1 MPNRVALID
10 YGVGNLRSVG
20 KALQQ
25 LGCCVDVTNE
35 PNSLAQADKL
45 VLPGVGAFGAG
56 IANLKRLRLVDPIH
70 QFASTGKP
78 LLGICLGMQ
87 LLLTESSEM
96 GHHKGLDLIPGKVV
110 RFPNLEDLTI
120 PHMGWKTLSPC
131 QPTPLFSGLSN
142 QPMVYFVHSYYV
154 APTNKKIQAATT
166 KHGLEFCSVLICDNI
181 FGTQFH
187 PEKSSKV
194 GLTMLKNFVEM

>member
-1 MPNRVALID
+1 MIICAGWII
-10 YGVGNLRSVG
+10 SIHTH
-20 KALQQ
+20 Q
-25 LGCCVDVTNE
+25 E
-35 PNSLAQADKL
+35 AQADKL

-70 QFASTGKP
+70 QFARTGKP

-120 PHMGWKTLSPC
+120 PHMGWN
-131 QPTPLFSGLSN
+131 QAVIRQDAPLLAGIDEGAHF
-142 QPMVYFVHSYYV
+142 YFVHSYYV
-154 APTNKKIQAATT
+154 NPTDPGVVAMECEYHQR
-166 KHGLEFCSVLICDNI
+166 FCAMIWRDNV
-181 FGTQFH
+181 FATQFH
-187 PEKSSKV
+187 PEKSSHY
-194 GLTMLKNFVEM
+194 GLKLLKNFVNL